1 MSHFYPALSN
11 KHKGVYMRNTVKRAS
26 NGSLQKS
33 PLNKRMIVNRIRPGL
48 TRAGLTDDGVLRF
61 VVTKTYV
68 EEGKPMSII
77 EDDFLHFAIR
87 GGEIWMESQD
97 EFIRRRP
104 KRVAHNKKSK
114 KTETAVK
121 KAAKKK

>member
-1 MSHFYPALSN
+1 
-11 KHKGVYMRNTVKRAS
+11 MRNAVKRAS
-26 NGSLQKS
+26 ERSLQKS
-33 PLNKRMIVNRIRPGL
+33 PLNKRLIVNRIRPGL
-48 TRAGLTDDGVLRF
+48 TRGLTDDGVLRF

-68 EEGKPMSII
+68 EEGKPMNII

-97 EFIRRRP
+97 EFVRRRP

-114 KTETAVK
+114 KTEAVVK